1 MAEYVNKLSAV
12 CVDCGQEAYFTFKH
26 TSHTT
31 EINDI
36 GGIEKYIPVCRPC
49 FNSLDLKQKQKLS
62 TANQPDCLSA
72 KKSTTT
78 HSSLESSPIST
89 N

>member
-12 CVDCGQEAYFTFKH
+12 CVHCGQEAYFTFKH
-26 TSHTT
+26 TSNTT

-49 FNSLDLKQKQKLS
+49 FITLEQKQRQRTEKPEC
-62 TANQPDCLSA
+62 NSA
-72 KKSTTT
+72 KKSATT
-78 HSSLESSPIST
+78 HSSLESSPISAS
-89 N
+89 

>member
-1 MAEYVNKLSAV
+1 MAEFVNKLSAV
-12 CVDCGQEAYFTFKH
+12 CVDCGQEAFFTFKH

-49 FNSLDLKQKQKLS
+49 FNALDLKQRQK
-62 TANQPDCLSA
+62 TEKPDCQSA
-72 KKSTTT
+72 KKSATT
-78 HSSLESSPIST
+78 HSSLESSPISAS
-89 N
+89 